1 MTTTSGVIGKSAA
14 FGAEFGI
21 RVVAGRHEVVRRAN
35 RKGAR
40 WGVMSRHDTEEAAQA
55 AYKSLISL
63 ASYWAGS
70 ASEAY
75 AQRVEA
81 GNVRTI
87 TIQTRAA

>member
-14 FGAEFGI
+14 FGVEFTI
-21 RVVAGRHEVVRRAN
+21 RPENGKHVVARRAN

-40 WGVMSRHDTEEAAQA
+40 WVVVSKHDTEAEAEAS
-55 AYKSLISL
+55 YKSLLSL

-70 ASEAY
+70 ASERY

-81 GNVRTI
+81 GDVRTI
-87 TIQTRAA
+87 TVGRVA